1 MLVRV
6 NAEGVH
12 VKIVNRD
19 GRTTHEKTYYNNFGY
34 FVECPKRPIIIT
46 FAELLLPSSLLARRA
61 TKQDYDMNL
70 SQPDIERLRELIATP
85 AQRMVILSHTNPDG
99 DAVGSSIAW
108 AEALRRAGHDV
119 VCIVPNKY
127 PYYLDWMTGISDV
140 VIHRTDPDRAA
151 AAVAEADVIFCLDF
165 HSLSRLDQLSE
176 VIAAN
181 TSAKRVL
188 IDHHLNPTEQFDI
201 MFSHPESSSTCF
213 LVYKVIEALWGAQ
226 SVTPSQAEVLYV
238 GMMTD
243 TGNFSFSQLTPE
255 LYQALAVLSATGIN
269 IPQIYNNVY
278 NSFTEGRARLFGY
291 AINRKMKMLRKGA
304 VAAPEGKKLVIPF
317 NMRDGLIIARGK
329 GNADWNQSAPHGAG
343 RLLSRADAKELIDL
357 DEFKES
363 MKGIYSTSVGT
374 GTIDESPMAYK
385 DPKEIMKLIEDTVE
399 VEYFIRPVINLKA
412 TNSYDSSVEMDV
424 NEEQD

>member
-1 MLVRV
+1 
-6 NAEGVH
+6 
-12 VKIVNRD
+12 
-19 GRTTHEKTYYNNFGY
+19 
-34 FVECPKRPIIIT
+34 
-46 FAELLLPSSLLARRA
+46 
-61 TKQDYDMNL
+61 
-70 SQPDIERLRELIATP
+70 
-85 AQRMVILSHTNPDG
+85 MVILSHTNPDG

-108 AEALRRAGHDV
+108 AEALRREGHDV

-181 TSAKRVL
+181 SSAKRVL

-291 AINRKMKMLRKGA
+291 AINRKMKMLRKGTVAYMSLTEEEMRRFWFQQGDSEGFVNYPLSIKKMRMSAIFIEHKDFIRVSLRSRGA
-304 VAAPEGKKLVIPF
+304 VDVNLFASRYFEGGGHHNAAGGKSFVS
-317 NMRDGLIIARGK
+317 MEETIARFE
-329 GNADWNQSAPHGAG
+329 AAV
-343 RLLSRADAKELIDL
+343 E
-357 DEFKES
+357 EFARE
-363 MKGIYSTSVGT
+363 GLV
-374 GTIDESPMAYK
+374 
-385 DPKEIMKLIEDTVE
+385 
-399 VEYFIRPVINLKA
+399 
-412 TNSYDSSVEMDV
+412 
-424 NEEQD
+424 

>member
-1 MLVRV
+1 
-6 NAEGVH
+6 
-12 VKIVNRD
+12 
-19 GRTTHEKTYYNNFGY
+19 
-34 FVECPKRPIIIT
+34 
-46 FAELLLPSSLLARRA
+46 
-61 TKQDYDMNL
+61 
-70 SQPDIERLRELIATP
+70 
-85 AQRMVILSHTNPDG
+85 MVILSHTNPDG

-108 AEALRRAGHDV
+108 AEALRREGHDV

-291 AINRKMKMLRKGA
+291 AINRKMKMLRKGTVAYMSLTEEEMRRFWFQQGDSEGFVNYPLSIKKMRMSAIFIEHKDFIRVSLRSRGA
-304 VAAPEGKKLVIPF
+304 VDVNLFASRYFEGGGHHNAAGGKSFVS
-317 NMRDGLIIARGK
+317 MEETIARFE
-329 GNADWNQSAPHGAG
+329 AAV
-343 RLLSRADAKELIDL
+343 E
-357 DEFKES
+357 EFARE
-363 MKGIYSTSVGT
+363 GLV
-374 GTIDESPMAYK
+374 
-385 DPKEIMKLIEDTVE
+385 
-399 VEYFIRPVINLKA
+399 
-412 TNSYDSSVEMDV
+412 
-424 NEEQD
+424 